1 MSNRNNNATVVITR
15 VGLVTANGLT
25 EKDTWKAILAG
36 RSAVSRITGFDAST
50 YPTRVGAEIKNYE
63 PAEYLVLKDTKRTDR
78 MVHYAAHAASECLQG
93 VDLEALNRD
102 RIGVIIGSGIGGI
115 ATFERQH
122 EIFLKRGQGKVSP
135 FFIPMMI
142 SDMASGYVSI
152 AHGLKGPNYATVS
165 ACSSG
170 GNAIAD
176 AYLLIRAGMADAV
189 VTGGA
194 EAAITPM
201 SLAGFCAVKALSRRN
216 DEPEKA
222 SRPFDRDRDGF
233 VMGEGSGILM
243 VESLDHARARGA
255 DILAEIS
262 GIGLT
267 GDAHHMTAPAPNGE
281 GAVRAMRMALD
292 CAGMEPEQVDYI
304 NAHGT
309 STQLNDASET
319 AAIKAVF
326 GDHARKLA
334 VSSTKSMIGHLLG
347 AAAAVE
353 LIFCVLAIRDNMIPP
368 TINYTT
374 PDPDCD
380 LDYVPN
386 EAREQRVDVALSNA
400 FGFGGHNVS
409 IIVKRFDGTQA

>member
-1 MSNRNNNATVVITR
+1 MSHRNTNNRVVITR
-15 VGLVTANGLT
+15 VGLVTANGLN
-25 EKDTWKAILAG
+25 EKDTWKAMLAG
-36 RSAVSRITGFDAST
+36 RSAVSRISGFDTSA
-50 YPTRVGAEIKNYE
+50 YPTHIAAEIKNYE
-63 PAEYLVLKDTKRTDR
+63 PAEYVDLKDSKRTDR
-78 MVHYAAHAASECLQG
+78 MVHYAAHAARECLQG
-93 VDLEALNRD
+93 IDLDSLD
-102 RIGVIIGSGIGGI
+102 RHSIGVIIGSGIGGI

-122 EIFLKRGQGKVSP
+122 ATFLDRGPGKVSP

-233 VMGEGSGILM
+233 VMGEGSGVLLL
-243 VESLDHARARGA
+243 ESLDHARARGA
-255 DILAEIS
+255 DILAEVS

-281 GAVRAMRMALD
+281 GAARAMRMALD
-292 CAGMEPEQVDYI
+292 CAGLEPGQVDYI

-319 AAIKAVF
+319 GAIKTVF
-326 GDHARKLA
+326 GSHAGKLA

-353 LIFCVLAIRDNMIPP
+353 LIFCVLAIRDDMIPP
-368 TINYTT
+368 TINYTH
-374 PDPDCD
+374 PDPSCD

-386 EAREQRVDVALSNA
+386 EAREQRIDVALSNA

-409 IIVKRFDGTQA
+409 IIVRRFDGTQA